1 MTNGRP
7 PDRTGPD
14 ENERGAGRAP
24 VCGASVANERPA
36 MSETPATGGRSRKVN
51 WLLIIGAVVVAN
63 IAAFVFFPPFPK
75 GGEPGE
81 ACAYPVCFIEGT
93 LKFPAPYIVWDPDP
107 ETIPAELPLVQFR
120 PNITSSILTMW
131 IITVILIVG
140 LIALTRRR
148 DAIPGTAQN
157 MIEALYEGLQGFA
170 ISLGGPAAK
179 KYVPLFVALFIYI
192 LFSNWSGL
200 LPFVGRIELFR
211 APTSD
216 VNITIGLALVS
227 FVIFHIEGVRALGL
241 GGYLSK
247 FFPVRE
253 FKNGVGTGVI
263 AMFVGLVELMLE
275 FVKPLTLSMR
285 LFGNIYG
292 GSVALGVITALT
304 LAFIPVALYGLELML
319 NLVQALIFS
328 VLTLMFIL
336 AAIEGHSGHEEAHHE
351 EVGVDDE
358 PIATPVPQQALD
370 PGLAH

>member
-1 MTNGRP
+1 M
-7 PDRTGPD
+7 
-14 ENERGAGRAP
+14 
-24 VCGASVANERPA
+24 ANERPA

-51 WLLIIGAVVVAN
+51 WLLILGAVVVAN
-63 IAAFVFFPPFPK
+63 IAAFILVPPFDKVDPTA
-75 GGEPGE
+75 
-81 ACAYPVCFIEGT
+81 ACNYPVCFINGT
-93 LKFPAPYIVWDPDP
+93 LEFPAPYVVLDLQP
-107 ETIPAELPLVQFR
+107 ETAPAGLPLIQFH
-120 PNITSSILTMW
+120 PSITSSILTMW

-227 FVIFHIEGVRALGL
+227 FAIFHIEGVRALGV

-247 FFPVRE
+247 FFPIYE
-253 FKNGVGTGVI
+253 FKNGVGAGI
-263 AMFVGLVELMLE
+263 IGMFVGLVELMLE

-292 GSVALGVITALT
+292 GEVALGVILALT
-304 LAFIPVALYGLELML
+304 VAVIPVALIGLEVML

-336 AAIEGHSGHEEAHHE
+336 AAIEGHGGHEEAHHE